1 MDKSLPQ
8 QLFSD
13 GYYVSGAHS
22 YQQISLCTIF
32 QKKIFDLVESGKVMA
47 DSSQFLNPFL
57 KIDGRDADG
66 VLFTGSI
73 NIAQDDF
80 ICQCQRLG
88 KLGQQ
93 RLGSGI
99 GMGLEYTPQFPVRI
113 LVGGRQRGLDF
124 RGVVGIIV
132 NDGYACD
139 FAFILE
145 TPIRTGEGV
154 EAFLY
159 FFFRYLQKFGQRYG
173 GQARWIHCEGRAPSG
188 SRSRFFWWVPDAVEG
203 GMSQFIISD
212 IGRLC
217 TGPSDPLGRR

>member
-1 MDKSLPQ
+1 MDYVDKSLPQ

-13 GYYVSGAHS
+13 GYYVSGAYS

-47 DSSQFLNPFL
+47 DSSQFLDPFL

-88 KLGQQ
+88 
-93 RLGSGI
+93 SGI

-113 LVGGRQRGLDF
+113 LVGGMQRGLDF

-173 GQARWIHCEGRAPSG
+173 GQRVGYIVKAGHLQGVGAD
-188 SRSRFFWWVPDAVEG
+188 FLVVPDAVEG

-212 IGRLC
+212 IG
-217 TGPSDPLGRR
+217 PSDPLGRR